1 MLRTT
6 LLHSGWQFACQR
18 WLGPPRRL
26 GHSELEWLSAQ
37 VPGHIHLD
45 LMRHGIIADPYRGF
59 GELGCQWVDEQDWSY
74 RTQFAFEPDPALPG
88 RLLRFEGLDTVCTVS
103 LNGQAVARHDNMFV
117 PLQVDVSG
125 RLQRGNNELRVDFES
140 AARVGRER
148 RQRYLE
154 GEQLPDSV
162 ARFDERA
169 FVRKA
174 QYMFGWDWS
183 PRLVSVG
190 IWRPVALVEYA
201 GRLVDVHVIQQHLAD
216 GSVELR
222 LLSEV
227 QGAGE
232 AVHFIEGV
240 EEVVRDGQAA
250 RIERP
255 ERWWP
260 AGLGAQRLYEVTT
273 VLAPPGV
280 TDRAELKQMAHDRR
294 VIRVGLRTLRL
305 LREPDSWGESFEFE
319 VNGQRLWALGAN
331 WIPDDSFPSVV
342 TRSRLQA
349 QLEKARDLG
358 MNMLRVWGGGLYESD
373 DFYELCDELGLLL
386 WQDFAYACSHYPDDR
401 QARQAAREEAG
412 VNVRRLRNHPS
423 LALWCGNNE
432 NRMLFHKKWGSVQR
446 QPGRYYGEAIYESV
460 LPELLASLDPG
471 RPYIPS
477 SPCGG
482 EEPNCGGIGD
492 QHCWD
497 VWHGRG
503 DWKYYADSTGRFV
516 SEFGFAAAPGVR
528 TWRRMVGDMPDLLA
542 LDPRHPVARWHD
554 KTGKGY
560 ERFLGL
566 AELHYPPATDLAEW
580 IYYSQLNQR
589 DALRHGFE
597 HYRCSEFCRGALLW
611 QLNDCWP
618 VQSWAVID
626 SEGEYKAAA
635 YELRRLLA
643 PLLVAIERDGSRV
656 RLWITLDNAPDAAHG
671 QAVLEARSLLDGQ
684 LLARH
689 SSEFG
694 ASPGSRRIA
703 LEVELEGLELD
714 ETIVSGSFL
723 GRETF
728 QLLAEPKAARL
739 VAPHLVAWS
748 DAPGLVIQSD
758 VPVVDLMVW
767 DEGGQL
773 RLYDNFVTLAAGG
786 RTRLRTSGTPT
797 QLRARSLQGVHAVE
811 FVTVPK
817 T

>member
-1 MLRTT
+1 
-6 LLHSGWQFACQR
+6 
-18 WLGPPRRL
+18 
-26 GHSELEWLSAQ
+26 
-37 VPGHIHLD
+37 
-45 LMRHGIIADPYRGF
+45 
-59 GELGCQWVDEQDWSY
+59 
-74 RTQFAFEPDPALPG
+74 
-88 RLLRFEGLDTVCTVS
+88 
-103 LNGQAVARHDNMFV
+103 
-117 PLQVDVSG
+117 
-125 RLQRGNNELRVDFES
+125 
-140 AARVGRER
+140 
-148 RQRYLE
+148 
-154 GEQLPDSV
+154 
-162 ARFDERA
+162 
-169 FVRKA
+169 
-174 QYMFGWDWS
+174 
-183 PRLVSVG
+183 
-190 IWRPVALVEYA
+190 
-201 GRLVDVHVIQQHLAD
+201 
-216 GSVELR
+216 
-222 LLSEV
+222 
-227 QGAGE
+227 
-232 AVHFIEGV
+232 
-240 EEVVRDGQAA
+240 
-250 RIERP
+250 
-255 ERWWP
+255 
-260 AGLGAQRLYEVTT
+260 
-273 VLAPPGV
+273 
-280 TDRAELKQMAHDRR
+280 
-294 VIRVGLRTLRL
+294 
-305 LREPDSWGESFEFE
+305 
-319 VNGQRLWALGAN
+319 
-331 WIPDDSFPSVV
+331 
-342 TRSRLQA
+342 
-349 QLEKARDLG
+349 
-358 MNMLRVWGGGLYESD
+358 
-373 DFYELCDELGLLL
+373 
-386 WQDFAYACSHYPDDR
+386 
-401 QARQAAREEAG
+401 
-412 VNVRRLRNHPS
+412 
-423 LALWCGNNE
+423 
-432 NRMLFHKKWGSVQR
+432 
-446 QPGRYYGEAIYESV
+446 
-460 LPELLASLDPG
+460 
-471 RPYIPS
+471 
-477 SPCGG
+477 
-482 EEPNCGGIGD
+482 
-492 QHCWD
+492 
-497 VWHGRG
+497 
-503 DWKYYADSTGRFV
+503 
-516 SEFGFAAAPGVR
+516 
-528 TWRRMVGDMPDLLA
+528 LA